1 MRAWL
6 NSRRGD
12 GNNNNSS
19 TNAPQDVDIVR
30 GLSRSSSGIGA
41 EQPPQPPL
49 SSSSPSPN
57 MHHRSPPQQIN
68 RQSSSSSGG
77 GVLAAMMAG
86 HRSHAAAMADAEM
99 ERNVAIAARKLGD
112 GVGKIVL
119 AARMGSGGQ
128 WKERLLAL
136 LGGGDEDNDTNK
148 AISGSGGKDTMSR
161 FPSSSSMA
169 NSTTNRSVNSTTNS
183 DGGGEEIAARDN
195 ANDYNFD
202 PSSPFSPMGGS
213 AVDEPIPDACNI
225 DILLENSTCERFVL
239 RCVENEL
246 PPNLIHCLRLLRVL
260 ELQHDVAYVNQQRQQ
275 VVVEEEKEERGN
287 SVDYVRRNGL
297 EEVDGRMKKV
307 ILTPGPVSCRV
318 VLKVNTLLCLL
329 CADPSVGEQ
338 LRPHLFGLLA
348 LSGASYPLSGVHIA
362 SAAGNVITAFS
373 SNCLSSSLVWFLH
386 DRKMI
391 VHMTDDIKELCGMTR
406 SPTAGGGDEDS
417 SQAISSASQRCMYGS
432 EAESAGLWVIALR
445 TVVHLVVNS
454 CHFQCVELLKDYDGA
469 GGYHILAYAIA
480 RSGPTHVTKLLE
492 LVTMLVCCRIASSM
506 SVSSSHEIMEG
517 EGEPGTELTR
527 AVSDDHIV
535 DIAENRVAMNTNAFE
550 IMDDLMIK
558 SIPLFEA
565 YKLEHGGARPTFSG
579 ASLPEKTDFAVR
591 YAWKMQRGHFDG
603 TNCDVVGGVG
613 SVDLTSELLV
623 TTLQLYSDH
632 AKNFDLIE
640 SEYHMLSH
648 YILAFPT
655 FTDVSVKVLT
665 LKTLEYVC
673 TGLTAGAN
681 SLMPLRVVT
690 EVFVSE
696 CKFLLRMA
704 SSVDDSHSDFVLAAL
719 AVTRQDLQMLRDT
732 LVKLLEFDEN
742 LHHIM
747 LECGLLGSKIDDI
760 LEILVPWLAKCGNDG
775 AAPSVVTLMDPI
787 YVCICSI
794 LKLVAR
800 QPGARTVLNNFSSS
814 AIIRDSSLTSLLT
827 AGIMHL
833 GDSAAQA
840 ALDVFDAIMA
850 KSYDDLLREDMIC
863 LLDLVDRF
871 SVAEPILYDGI
882 GGEMTGSTINPQFIT
897 RQATV
902 LDMIKGILPT
912 NPLSQ
917 ELFRKCGGFECL
929 VRIIFRIEGL
939 IHQVDPQDEVTNL
952 GVAKTTMKLL
962 ESAFALLMMATD
974 PNSRNLKL
982 LGDLGT
988 PPVAMDYLTD
998 ETNVAVQSTL
1008 PPSTINLLYL
1018 RNYRFYIE
1026 FANAI
1031 AGVGILLDISSAR
1044 SVMNL
1049 ALDLIHPK
1057 LALTSEGGAT
1067 KRLDQNI
1074 SHENILMIRNADAA
1088 RLVLGLTLQLPDSDE
1103 HKSLAK
1109 NTFDEL
1115 LRLCASDMAGS
1126 SLARFAA
1133 SGLCTSLTSKQEF
1146 AFMLEDRSHFLYSR
1160 FVLLLR
1166 RVAAYSMTYNDFVSL
1181 LRCVAG
1187 PIILAEQDDDI
1198 EEEFASTASQNKR
1211 IRLAVVFS
1219 SIQNKRSSSA
1229 TKSELWQF
1237 RETGFCNRLETLSVI
1252 AERGDRVARC
1262 ELGGDTLNTIF
1273 TYMQTTPLEER
1284 LYKLAEQGRLKFL
1297 EIESVDSSAKSVGF
1311 SPSEA
1316 IWNPL
1321 VSSGFTFCVWMRQ
1334 QHPFKDGSPASLFMF
1349 DIFSPPIETTSLD
1362 GSGSTFTFASSGNE
1376 FFSFWYDISNQ
1387 RFRILTSSSSR
1398 GEPTSFPVSPLPA
1411 GVWHHIQLSYQAP
1424 IKRAIL
1430 GRRAVVTLHI
1440 NGRSVESEAKVEAF
1454 NLPPNARIHIGVPNP
1469 VLASSGIVRGSL
1481 PLWDLGPTLLV
1492 SSVLS
1497 LRDATAMYTAGPEF
1511 PGLFWGDRPQ
1521 RLSLAAAATS
1531 AFVLLADN
1539 GEKGSVAGA
1548 LRRRQVPNMEAVG
1561 HVVMDERGH
1570 SRGGS
1575 ESDSLSVVN
1584 LLCKLPPESIFFAF
1598 RASSSSPCQGNSST
1612 KFNFTRR
1619 LVNVSRINSN
1629 GPIST
1634 DAVVYGYSSI
1644 ISPSCFADNVQWIGG
1659 PNMLMPIVN
1668 ATHSSSSLA
1677 LSLRIIRESVKS
1689 HPPNLEMLQAGGG
1702 YRMLALLLRQKR
1714 IMDINVLDQCFAF
1727 AVHGFVPGI
1736 QDKDS
1741 PKVNNL
1747 KGDNKLATHRWLFA
1761 DLDAMKYLLLNH
1773 QVWDLNGGGPDLPMR
1788 LLSCFN
1794 GLVVAQSIHAAFNSR
1809 RLHLLGVI
1817 RWTLHLML
1825 EATELFA
1832 EGASA
1837 TAMAAKTDFSEESMP
1852 RILSDVAS
1860 NRPGVSALAALNNGW
1875 FSLPSLVS
1883 KVASGRDPENE
1894 MLSSCKTLLRRV
1906 LTFMLTPGDL
1916 EAIAGAA
1923 IYTVSIT
1930 GGVSRE
1936 SNPDYAQISASAGQ
1950 EMLAPGAVARVY
1962 LLRLLEELVVD
1973 GVNEIVTDDTKIS
1986 TDAESPTESSF
1997 VPHSGGGTYLGIPNA
2012 VARKKRGNL
2021 SSESA
2026 NHPKHQEAQIFLS
2039 AFAGIL
2045 SPVWFACILEGCRE
2059 EASASAVLRLMV
2071 LMIQN
2076 SRKFAHSFEAAGGF
2090 APLVLSIPRY
2100 STCPSIMLP
2109 LLSHLLNAPILHLP
2123 SFATL
2128 DSKQL
2133 CDVFDAESDAPGLTN
2148 DTQDSRRVKSDPSCG
2163 IFALLAECLGRNI
2176 QLASFDNELG
2186 DKARKTNEAILQL
2199 LIHRHAFSASFQ
2211 LFCQTRDFLEPLAQ
2225 ALCLVHD
2232 EKLQKLQRD
2241 ITNDESTIRRKSSHS
2256 DLTNSTCDSER
2267 DNFVDW
2273 PSDSVRS
2280 STDRS
2285 SAGSRRG
2292 SLELIDPTATPTE
2305 RLVGKSGEGEG
2316 TGIGMVQLLF
2326 LVLSHAVLQGPLAAP
2341 LVSALFRS
2349 YPIHASPD
2357 QVEVFQLVLIEH
2369 CRTVVND
2376 ALQRGE
2382 PIAIA
2387 NCIGLSSVLLDRLMA
2402 GFFTSEGVLAAVNI
2416 VMFTLSSLTGKGT
2429 YASRLLKNDDQN
2441 LLVADAA
2448 HIARLTCLTA
2458 IHRSRPIEAYEGD
2471 DDLKLALLILLSESM
2486 RQLLLVSSMSNLGTI
2501 RKNSGNASP
2510 APSSRIFPLWQSASL
2525 SRCCPAVITCAYPD
2539 LSSIEEPDKAFV
2551 VALTA
2556 DLLDMLL
2563 DEKKDIR
2570 EQAVVVVVSL
2580 LQRRRGIMS
2589 ELLITDIPRSDQ
2601 RMETVDLMNRGGF
2614 GTLLV
2619 AHEATTIA
2627 ENVVSSSLQQD
2638 QTLFGSN
2645 PGKIKYA
2652 SFFEWLERNQ
2662 EQVAAVF
2669 HGIHIHAMRTSIT
2682 SNISAVA
2689 PDEAIEYEQKNML
2702 LKLTSRHSS
2711 DRTILGG
2718 LERADLAHRS
2728 HDATA
2733 ESHVLWKRQGFDD
2746 LSSGAMQWKILSRQL
2761 KGSCTI
2767 WEGDFSDTSHFT
2779 KSILVSTLLNRE
2791 VTNEI
2796 AFLCPKS
2803 LVLSSNDTV
2812 KRWKL
2817 DLTEGYE
2824 RQRRRLLPNYEFH
2837 GLYNIDE
2844 KIDNVQY
2851 VDEVG
2856 LRAIDDANVKPI
2868 SDQEQRLSML
2878 DIVTTANSKFLSSIH
2893 PVELEVTADLLNKM
2907 NLVSTTQGI
2916 DEDDD
2921 YDYEGMEDELSDTDT
2936 TLISTHAVSFDEQ
2949 SDHPTEIDKIEPISD
2964 SVHNKEDGN
2973 GLHEQQAGTDEGE
2986 TERTAASSYDL
2997 ITGLLKSG
3005 DWPEK
3010 SYNVSR
3016 CTGLEVRKA
3025 LLIWCRHAIYVIDGF
3040 EQTDSDGL
3048 KGKIKRLKKATTSYQ
3063 VSIRQHNSENLEMP
3077 EKIKG
3082 KDKSVSEASE
3092 EEITYQ
3098 HRSQRIPFSD
3108 VYSVYRRRYQLQ
3120 QNALE
3125 FYDVHRNGTLLAFT
3139 TNADREEVLS
3149 KVLATPLPCSIFSEY
3164 SSVLS
3169 GSTSLNYKKFMN
3181 NLRSKITSQWVQG
3194 KITNFDFIM
3203 HMNSFAGRTY
3213 NDLTQYPVFPWV
3225 LADYRS
3231 EELDLND
3238 PKIYRDL
3245 SKPMGAQG
3253 STRAMQYKERYD
3265 SMEQSYQ
3272 RGDGPPPFHYG
3283 THYSCAAYVLH
3294 YLMRLE
3300 PFSRLALSLQGGK
3313 FDVADRL
3320 FHNIGSSWTSASSE
3334 NIQDVREL
3342 IPEFFYLP
3350 DFLVN
3355 SNMFDFGITQ
3365 VGKTVHDLTLPP
3377 WAKGDTKRFVRLHR
3391 QALESDYVSRNLHKW
3406 LDLIFGCKQRGKEA
3420 VDALNAFVHVTYE
3433 GQVDLDSIEDPIERE
3448 SIIAQIQNF
3457 GQTPSRLERKSFPPR
3472 VVASVFKE
3480 KGVDLSS
3487 LSSLSTLTPP
3497 FCVVG
3502 APQRVHLRVNTV
3514 DTCKVGMSGQSD
3526 SSVGDLCLVKG
3537 QLVGVGKTCA
3547 LILPSKKYYRY
3558 GEPNNGVSVHVA
3570 VTSARY
3576 REANKVFSIHD
3587 GMHRGPISMA
3597 KPSLD
3602 GVWLVTGCVDSTVR
3616 VWKYNGQN
3624 MQLQATLCGHDG
3636 GRITSLDISTT
3647 FGSIVSG
3654 GADGKIIVWDLRTMT
3669 FLRQLNHIP
3678 SNRCST
3684 HEGFARCFPVK
3695 SVSINNKNGNIVTL
3709 LHSSIRVFDI
3719 NGNLV
3724 ARQSTN
3730 DEFDGNE
3737 MPTCSISTD
3746 CPEWMESGIV
3756 AISGHKNGLVRL
3768 WGIDYDSELL
3778 VLRHTV
3784 PERVHSCPITA
3795 LAISGD
3801 KMDTLLIGDV
3811 SGKMSACSTIK
3822 LDQLNANE
3830 LTTFLGNLEEDSP
3843 RKPTATIG
3851 SAKDLFGSLIM
3862 QM

>member
-12 GNNNNSS
+12 GNNNSNNI
-19 TNAPQDVDIVR
+19 NAPQDVDILR
-30 GLSRSSSGIGA
+30 GLSRSGSIGA
-41 EQPPQPPL
+41 EQPPPPP
-49 SSSSPSPN
+49 SSSSPSST
-57 MHHRSPPQQIN
+57 MHHRSPPPQQIN
-68 RQSSSSSGG
+68 RQSSSSGGGG
-77 GVLAAMMAG
+77 GVFAAMMAG

-119 AARMGSGGQ
+119 AARMGSGGE

-136 LGGGDEDNDTNK
+136 LGGGDEEDNNNNDVLP
-148 AISGSGGKDTMSR
+148 GSGGEGTMSVKR
-161 FPSSSSMA
+161 VSSTSSIA

-183 DGGGEEIAARDN
+183 DDGDQEIAGTDN
-195 ANDYNFD
+195 NYNFD
-202 PSSPFSPMGGS
+202 PSSPFAPMGGS
-213 AVDEPIPDACNI
+213 AIEEPIPDVCNI

-260 ELQHDVAYVNQQRQQ
+260 ELQHDAAYANQQRQQ
-275 VVVEEEKEERGN
+275 VVAVEEEEEMEGGN
-287 SVDYVRRNGL
+287 SVDNV
-297 EEVDGRMKKV
+297 EERIVVEGVDDGKKKV
-307 ILTPGPVSCRV
+307 ILTPGPVSRHAAS
-318 VLKVNTLLCLL
+318 KVSTLLCLL

-362 SAAGNVITAFS
+362 SAASDVIRAFS

-406 SPTAGGGDEDS
+406 SPTAGGGEDS
-417 SQAISSASQRCMYGS
+417 SQAISSSSASQRCMYGS

-445 TVVHLVVNS
+445 TVVHLVANS

-480 RSGPTHVTKLLE
+480 RSGSMHVTKLLE
-492 LVTMLVCCRIASSM
+492 LVTMLVCCRIASST

-517 EGEPGTELTR
+517 EGDEGTELTR

-535 DIAENRVAMNTNAFE
+535 DVAENRVAMNTNAFE

-565 YKLEHGGARPTFSG
+565 YRLEHGGARPTFSG
-579 ASLPEKTDFAVR
+579 ASLPEKTDFAVE

-603 TNCDVVGGVG
+603 TYCDVVGGVG

-673 TGLTAGAN
+673 TGLTSGAN

-704 SSVDDSHSDFVLAAL
+704 SSAYDDDSDFVLAAL
-719 AVTRQDLQMLRDT
+719 AVTGQDLQVLRDT

-760 LEILVPWLAKCGNDG
+760 LGILITWLAKCGNDG
-775 AAPSVVTLMDPI
+775 AAPPVVTQMDPI
-787 YVCICSI
+787 YVCFCSI

-800 QPGARTVLNNFSSS
+800 QPGARTVHNNFSP
-814 AIIRDSSLTSLLT
+814 LLT

-882 GGEMTGSTINPQFIT
+882 EGEMTGSTIDPQFIA

-902 LDMIKGILPT
+902 LDMIKSILPS

-939 IHQVDPQDEVTNL
+939 IHQVDPRDEVTNV
-952 GVAKTTMKLL
+952 GVARTTMKLL
-962 ESAFALLMMATD
+962 ESAFALLTMATD

-988 PPVAMDYLTD
+988 PPVAIDYLTD
-998 ETNVAVQSTL
+998 ETNVSVQSTL

-1031 AGVGILLDISSAR
+1031 AGVGILLDIVNAR

-1057 LALTSEGGAT
+1057 LALASEGGAT
-1067 KRLDQNI
+1067 KRLDQNM
-1074 SHENILMIRNADAA
+1074 SHENILIVRNADAA
-1088 RLVLGLTLQLPDSDE
+1088 RLVLGLMVQLSDSDE

-1133 SGLCTSLTSKQEF
+1133 SGLCASLTSKQEF

-1229 TKSELWQF
+1229 AKSELWQS

-1262 ELGGDTLNTIF
+1262 EVGGDTFNTIS

-1297 EIESVDSSAKSVGF
+1297 EIESVDSSTKFVGS
-1311 SPSEA
+1311 SPSDMA

-1321 VSSGFTFCVWMRQ
+1321 VSSGFTYCVWMRL
-1334 QHPFKDGSPASLFMF
+1334 QHPLKDGSPASLFMF
-1349 DIFSPPIETTSLD
+1349 DISSPPIETTSLD
-1362 GSGSTFTFASSGNE
+1362 GSGSTFTYASSGNE

-1454 NLPPNARIHIGVPNP
+1454 NLPPNARIQIGVPNP
-1469 VLASSGIVRGSL
+1469 VLASSGILRGSL
-1481 PLWDLGPTLLV
+1481 PFWDLGPMLLV

-1531 AFVLLADN
+1531 AFVMLADN

-1561 HVVMDERGH
+1561 HVVMQERGGT
-1570 SRGGS
+1570 SGGP

-1584 LLCKLPPESIFFAF
+1584 LLCKLPPESIVFAF
-1598 RASSSSPCQGNSST
+1598 RASSSSPCQSNGNT
-1612 KFNFTRR
+1612 KLNFARR
-1619 LVNVSRINSN
+1619 LINVSRINSN

-1644 ISPSCFADNVQWIGG
+1644 ISPNCFADNVQWIGG
-1659 PNMLMPIVN
+1659 PNILMPIVN
-1668 ATHSSSSLA
+1668 ATQSSSSLA

-1714 IMDINVLDQCFAF
+1714 IMDANVLDQCFAF

-1741 PKVNNL
+1741 LKVKNP

-1773 QVWDLNGGGPDLPMR
+1773 QVWDLNGGGPDLPTR
-1788 LLSCFN
+1788 LLSYFN
-1794 GLVVAQSIHAAFNSR
+1794 GLVVAQSMHAAFNSR
-1809 RLHLLGVI
+1809 RLHLLGII

-1837 TAMAAKTDFSEESMP
+1837 AAMAAKTDSSEESMP

-1860 NRPGVSALAALNNGW
+1860 NRPGVSALAAFNNGW
-1875 FSLPSLVS
+1875 FSLPPLVT

-1930 GGVSRE
+1930 GGVSQE
-1936 SNPDYAQISASAGQ
+1936 SNPDYPQTSASAGQ

-1986 TDAESPTESSF
+1986 IDAEGPTESSV
-1997 VPHSGGGTYLGIPNA
+1997 VPHSGGGTYLGMPNS
-2012 VARKKRGNL
+2012 VSRKKRSNS
-2021 SSESA
+2021 SSES

-2045 SPVWFACILEGCRE
+2045 TPVWFACILEGCRE

-2076 SRKFAHSFEAAGGF
+2076 SRKFANSFEAAGGF

-2100 STCPSIMLP
+2100 STCPSIILP
-2109 LLSHLLNAPILHLP
+2109 LLSRLLNAPILHLP

-2133 CDVFDAESDAPGLTN
+2133 CDVFDAESDAPGLIN
-2148 DTQDSRRVKSDPSCG
+2148 DTQESRIADPSCG

-2186 DKARKTNEAILQL
+2186 FKARKTNDAILQL
-2199 LIHRHAFSASFQ
+2199 LSHRHAFSASFQ
-2211 LFCQTRDFLEPLAQ
+2211 LFCRSRDFLEPLSQ

-2232 EKLQKLQRD
+2232 EKLQRSQSD
-2241 ITNDESTIRRKSSHS
+2241 ITNDKSTIRRSSSHS
-2256 DLTNSTCDSER
+2256 DGTNSTCDSDR

-2280 STDRS
+2280 NSDHS

-2292 SLELIDPTATPTE
+2292 SLDLSDPTATPTE
-2305 RLVGKSGEGEG
+2305 RLVGKSGKGEG
-2316 TGIGMVQLLF
+2316 AGVGMVQLLF

-2349 YPIHASPD
+2349 YPIHAAPD

-2402 GFFTSEGVLAAVNI
+2402 GFFTSEGVIAAVNI
-2416 VMFTLSSLTGKGT
+2416 VMFTLNSLTGKGT

-2458 IHRSRPIEAYEGD
+2458 IHRSRPIEAYDESD
-2471 DDLKLALLILLSESM
+2471 HDLKLAVLTEVSASM
-2486 RQLLLVSSMSNLGTI
+2486 RQLLLVPSMSNLGTI
-2501 RKNSGNASP
+2501 RKNSGNPSP

-2525 SRCCPAVITCAYPD
+2525 SRCCPASISCAYPD

-2570 EQAVVVVVSL
+2570 EQAVVVLVSL

-2627 ENVVSSSLQQD
+2627 ENVGLSSLQQD
-2638 QTLFGSN
+2638 QTMFGSN

-2669 HGIHIHAMRTSIT
+2669 HGIQIQAMRMSII
-2682 SNISAVA
+2682 SSISAVA
-2689 PDEAIEYEQKNML
+2689 PDEAIEIEQKNML

-2733 ESHVLWKRQGFDD
+2733 DSHVLWKRQGFDD

-2767 WEGDFSDTSHFT
+2767 WEGDFIDSSLFD
-2779 KSILVSTLLNRE
+2779 KSILVSSLLNRE
-2791 VTNEI
+2791 TTNEST
-2796 AFLCPKS
+2796 FLRSKS
-2803 LVLSSNDTV
+2803 LVTSSNDTV

-2868 SDQEQRLSML
+2868 SDQEQRPSML
-2878 DIVTTANSKFLSSIH
+2878 DIVTTANAASKFLSSIH
-2893 PVELEVTADLLNKM
+2893 PVELEVTADLLSKM
-2907 NLVSTTQGI
+2907 NLVSSTQGI

-2921 YDYEGMEDELSDTDT
+2921 YDYDGMDDELNDTDT
-2936 TLISTHAVSFDEQ
+2936 TLISTHAVSLDEQ

-2964 SVHNKEDGN
+2964 SVQNKEDGD
-2973 GLHEQQAGTDEGE
+2973 GLHEQKAGTDEGE

-3025 LLIWCRHAIYVIDGF
+3025 LLLWCRHAIYVIDGF

-3063 VSIRQHNSENLEMP
+3063 VSIRQRNSENPEMP

-3082 KDKSVSEASE
+3082 KDKSASESSE

-3139 TNADREEVLS
+3139 THADREEVLS
-3149 KVLATPLPCSIFSEY
+3149 KVLATPLPSSIFSEY

-3231 EELDLND
+3231 EVLDLND

-3253 STRAMQYKERYD
+3253 RTRAMQYKERYD

-3334 NIQDVREL
+3334 NLQDVREL

-3377 WAKGDTKRFVRLHR
+3377 WAKGDPKRFVRLHR

-3457 GQTPSRLERKSFPPR
+3457 GQTPSRLERKPFPPR
-3472 VVASVFKE
+3472 VAVSVFKE
-3480 KGVDLSS
+3480 RGLDLSS

-3514 DTCKVGMSGQSD
+3514 DTCKVGMSGQID

-3570 VTSARY
+3570 VTTARY
-3576 REANKVFSIHD
+3576 REANKVLSIHD

-3597 KPSLD
+3597 KPSLN
-3602 GVWLVTGCVDSTVR
+3602 GMWLVTGCVDSTVR

-3669 FLRQLNHIP
+3669 FLRQLNHP
-3678 SNRCST
+3678 SNPCSA
-3684 HEGFARCFPVK
+3684 HEGFAKCFPVK

-3709 LHSSIRVFDI
+3709 LHSCIRVFDI

-3724 ARQSTN
+3724 ARQSPN
-3730 DEFDGNE
+3730 DEFDGND
-3737 MPTCSISTD
+3737 MPTCAISTD

-3778 VLRHTV
+3778 VPRHTV

-3795 LAISGD
+3795 LAISGE

-3830 LTTFLGNLEEDSP
+3830 LTTFLGIVEEDAP
-3843 RKPTATIG
+3843 RKRTATTIG
-3851 SAKDLFGSLIM
+3851 SAKDVFGSLIM